1 MFKKILLFRSKK
13 KNNIKKNNPILTF
26 AGYNQLYILWN

>member
-1 MFKKILLFRSKK
+1 MFKKILLFVVK